1 MDECELL
8 EKCLRWQL
16 KRPSWKVKYKTLVVI
31 KVGGD
36 ADYYPGKYA
45 GSIALLCP
53 DILEK
58 KHP

>member
-31 KVGGD
+31 KVNQIMP
-36 ADYYPGKYA
+36 YYPQKA
-45 GSIALLCP
+45 CCSIALLFLG
-53 DILEK
+53 IETS
-58 KHP
+58 